1 MAKYTR
7 YDLRNKNKGRNKARS
22 LEKDHRIRDEE
33 YSKNVQRSRKIDWVS
48 DEIQPNK
55 NAQIS

>member
-1 MAKYTR
+1 
-7 YDLRNKNKGRNKARS
+7 LRNKNKGRNKARS